1 MRIWIPFLKLTASL
15 PLKMGWEFLLSLANR
30 NFLLIWI
37 AFLWKIVPWMPDK
50 KIVKKHGDLGVK
62 DLMIYVRF
70 SWIMRYQHLTK
81 SGDSPKQNMRKDG
94 VSSVSSRSI
103 CESLQVVFKMKK
115 LHTTTPTLP
124 KINLE
129 SSPAAEVNLF
139 LPDTIFFNRST
150 WLDAVPF
157 QKCIC
162 FNNSQDAV
170 MVTMSA
176 SWKKVIPQP
185 PPPPHHRM
193 CYNVSRLKFCHG
205 VCQPIS
211 KRYGEKQGFQA
222 SKDISYRELKYHTF
236 GKGRSSSKVP

>member
-1 MRIWIPFLKLTASL
+1 M
-15 PLKMGWEFLLSLANR
+15 
-30 NFLLIWI
+30 
-37 AFLWKIVPWMPDK
+37 
-50 KIVKKHGDLGVK
+50 
-62 DLMIYVRF
+62 
-70 SWIMRYQHLTK
+70 
-81 SGDSPKQNMRKDG
+81 
-94 VSSVSSRSI
+94 
-103 CESLQVVFKMKK
+103 VF
-115 LHTTTPTLP
+115 PGFP
-124 KINLE
+124 QE
-129 SSPAAEVNLF
+129 GFVNLCKLFLDWTIAYNYSYTPQNRFGIQPQPKWTCF
-139 LPDTIFFNRST
+139 LPDMIFFNRRT
-150 WLDAVPF
+150 WFDAVPF

-211 KRYGEKQGFQA
+211 KRYGEKRGFQA
-222 SKDISYRELKYHTF
+222 SKDIPYRDLKYPTF